1 MWALRSMLAADNGVS
16 RRLWSLEAAWLA
28 AAPFSKVTPFFSLKA
43 MKSVV
48 GWLVAQCARRA
59 P

>member
-1 MWALRSMLAADNGVS
+1 MFIGWDVVELAVQA
-16 RRLWSLEAAWLA
+16 AAWLA

-48 GWLVAQCARRA
+48 AWLIAQCAWRA
-59 P
+59 R